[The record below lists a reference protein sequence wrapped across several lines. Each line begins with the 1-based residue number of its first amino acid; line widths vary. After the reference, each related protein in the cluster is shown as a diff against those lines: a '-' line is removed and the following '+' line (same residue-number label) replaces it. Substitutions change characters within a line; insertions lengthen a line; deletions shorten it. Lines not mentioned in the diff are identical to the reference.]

1 MDVAY
6 IALFIL
12 FWVLMAGMA
21 IGCDKLKEIKS

>member
-12 FWVLMAGMA
+12 FWLLMAGMA